1 MQCLCSLKKKIE
13 KKPLTTKKERK
24 IIIGQQNHQSYFEIL
39 SLKHQY

>member
-1 MQCLCSLKKKIE
+1 MKRKN

-24 IIIGQQNHQSYFEIL
+24 IIIIGQQNHQSYFEIL